1 MSSTAWEWANLKP
14 EQIKELKEGEAALGI
29 EAVQLLAYQPANQPR
44 VQEKKVAEA
53 GLRPATLNASQLKR
67 LEGLE
72 KKLSSVVVA
81 YL

>member
-1 MSSTAWEWANLKP
+1 MSSTAWDWANLKP
-14 EQIKELKEGEAALGI
+14 EQLKELKEGEATLALKP
-29 EAVQLLAYQPANQPR
+29 VRLLAYQPAQQPK
-44 VQEKKVAEA
+44 VQQKKVAEA
-53 GLRPATLNASQLKR
+53 GLQVAALNASQLEC

>member
-14 EQIKELKEGEAALGI
+14 EQLKELKEGEATIGI
-29 EAVQLLAYQPANQPR
+29 TDVRLLAYQPAKQPK

-53 GLRPATLNASQLKR
+53 GLKAAVLNNSQLEC

>member
-14 EQIKELKEGEAALGI
+14 EQLKELKEGERTL
-29 EAVQLLAYQPANQPR
+29 AVKPVRLLAYQPAQQPK
-44 VQEKKVAEA
+44 VQQQKIAEA
-53 GLRPATLNASQLKR
+53 GLKVAALNASQLEC

-81 YL
+81 YS

>member
-14 EQIKELKEGEAALGI
+14 EQIKELQEGEATLGVH
-29 EAVQLLAYQPANQPR
+29 AVRLLAYQPAKQPR
-44 VQEKKVAEA
+44 VQEKKIAEA
-53 GLRPATLNASQLKR
+53 GLKAAVLNASQLEC

-81 YL
+81 YS